1 MNANDVLELM
11 LRIVGQH
18 AALIVSDGL
27 LLAGIFML
35 ACRIEKMMRGVTELR
50 VFVQHFALACSLGA
64 ALLLSFG
71 DHSDW
76 GPACVAGGV
85 VFFFLMSLKR
95 WRQAPPQGTKRARP
109 VADHELRHVAGGR
122 SER

>member
-71 DHSDW
+71 ELSDW

-85 VFFFLMSLKR
+85 VFFFAMSLKR
-95 WRQAPPQGTKRARP
+95 WRQAPPNGTKRARP

>member
-1 MNANDVLELM
+1 MNARDVLEIM
-11 LRIVGQH
+11 LHIIENN
-18 AALIVSDGL
+18 AALIVSDSL
-27 LLAGIFML
+27 LVAGIVIL

-71 DHSDW
+71 ELSEW
-76 GPACVAGGV
+76 GPAAVSGGI
-85 VFFFLMSLKR
+85 VFFFAMSLKR
-95 WRQAPPQGTKRARP
+95 WRQAPPQGTKRVRP
-109 VADHELRHVAGGR
+109 VADHELRHVTGGS

>member
-1 MNANDVLELM
+1 MNAGDILELM

-27 LLAGIFML
+27 LVAGIVML

-64 ALLLSFG
+64 AFLLSFG
-71 DHSDW
+71 EHSEW
-76 GPACVAGGV
+76 GSASVAGGI
-85 VFFFLMSLKR
+85 VFFFMLSLKR
-95 WRQAPPQGTKRARP
+95 WRQAPPQGTKRVRP
-109 VADHELRHVAGGR
+109 VADHELRHVTGGS